1 MDVAVLGLGRMGTAM
16 ARHVLGAG
24 HRLTVWNRT
33 PDRAHELV
41 AAGAREA
48 PTPAE
53 AARAAEVVVLML
65 GGPESSHDVLFGDGG
80 VASGAARDVLVVDST
95 TIGPRAARE
104 LAVECAQRGLRY
116 IDAPVAGSVE
126 PARQGTL
133 AVLVGGQPEDVADA
147 QPLLELWG
155 DPEKI
160 RHLGSVGS
168 GNAMKMVINL
178 SLGVTA
184 AGLGEALRL
193 ADDLGIERGAALTA
207 LAAGPF
213 GWMITYKQEMLE
225 RDNYRPAAFSLDL
238 LVKDLELV
246 ERAGRRALPL
256 TEAALVNATKAQ
268 GDGRGEDDFATLVGW
283 LAGR

>member
-1 MDVAVLGLGRMGTAM
+1 M
-16 ARHVLGAG
+16 ARHVLAAG

-80 VASGAARDVLVVDST
+80 VASGAARDLLVVDST
-95 TIGPRAARE
+95 TIGPLAARE
-104 LAVECAQRGLRY
+104 LAAECAQHGLRY
-116 IDAPVAGSVE
+116 VDAPVAGSVE

-133 AVLVGGQPEDVADA
+133 AVLVGGRPEDVADA

-155 DPEKI
+155 DPDKI
-160 RHLGSVGS
+160 RHLGPVGS
-168 GNAMKMVINL
+168 GNAMKVVINL

-193 ADDLGIERGAALTA
+193 ADDLGIERKAALTA

-225 RDNYRPAAFSLDL
+225 RDSYRPAAFSLDL

-246 ERAGRRALPL
+246 DRAGRRALPL

-268 GDGRGEDDFATLVGW
+268 GDGRGEEDFATLVGW

>member
-16 ARHVLGAG
+16 ARHVLAAG

-80 VASGAARDVLVVDST
+80 VASGAARDLLVVDST
-95 TIGPRAARE
+95 TIGPLAARE
-104 LAVECAQRGLRY
+104 LAAECAQHGLRY
-116 IDAPVAGSVE
+116 VDAPVAGSVE

-133 AVLVGGQPEDVADA
+133 AVLVGGRPEDVADA

-155 DPEKI
+155 DPDKI
-160 RHLGSVGS
+160 RHLGPVGS
-168 GNAMKMVINL
+168 GNAMKVVINL

-193 ADDLGIERGAALTA
+193 ADDLGIERKAALTA

-225 RDNYRPAAFSLDL
+225 RDSYRPAAFSLDL

-246 ERAGRRALPL
+246 DRAGRRALPL

-268 GDGRGEDDFATLVGW
+268 GDGRGEEDFATLVGW